1 MTAQGNGHASTAS
14 SETSKGG
21 LIRNSSRKGKARQ
34 KGPIR
39 WSLGLIVR
47 LCIWY
52 TLLTP
57 FLRCPSRLDELSE
70 TSPKVCKPYLVARA
84 HVEPYLSPYYNVYA
98 APYVNQVQPYVT
110 ILNER
115 VYTPVSN
122 AAKLGYEAY
131 GAPALQ
137 QAREIGEVQW
147 KQQVTPRLEAV
158 QSQAHQLYMAQIDP
172 HVQGVASVVSPYYRQ
187 VDGLAKD
194 VYWNQ
199 LVPLYTHSQP
209 YIGKTY
215 STSQEIL
222 ATHVMPGARYTW
234 SSLVYFANSSLWPHV
249 TGLYSEQVE
258 PQLVKI
264 GQRLA
269 SYREGKRL
277 RAVMDEMDSTSSD
290 RASSDRASST
300 PVTTAK
306 IEPRTSSTVTTRST
320 EQSQAAKPTIS
331 AEEQTKQ
338 ARIRIDSDL
347 QRWQEKFTAAAD
359 KGIEDLEER
368 IEEIVSALV
377 ESSAKGHG
385 RSLSTALEAVSTE
398 KTAVIK
404 QKIIDLAGSLP
415 REDVPEQEDEA
426 HDKLIDDIRA
436 SAVAVRDRAHALRQW
451 SLSFNEELSR
461 RVSAAIN
468 STLDVLDSI
477 RDLGLQEIGT
487 RWAWMDDVT
496 YKDWAKYHALK
507 AQLNDWRDE
516 IRKIGMNHQ
525 SVVVAQSVGAAVLD
539 SGMRVAEEAA
549 NELIRLKDVGK
560 WKIAARD
567 VSDNFDSRAESPPS
581 WPKPIVTTDED
592 GQASA
597 GEEDKGESAAS
608 HEESSSSASEGQT
621 PGETSSSPTT
631 YNEYEHGV
639 EPEDVPMAI
648 ASVDVGEHS
657 TESILE
663 EYQHISRSTFG
674 VAAASLNMK
683 QDPILDEE
691 ERGIFDELA
700 EKAEDVYHDAR
711 SAFADSTAQAK
722 VLYEIAKSQA
732 MAQMSQSSSATGHA
746 EILNSI
752 ESAYSGAV
760 RYASKEFDSRL
771 GVVWATP
778 TPTGPLAHIS
788 SVASSRLSEGLSL
801 ASEQLAQHT
810 KPASSSP
817 GSQPFVLDA
826 QRRYYEAVGLAHEH
840 YTAFMSSASDAVYG
854 TPTPAPT
861 PWNYKGVLA
870 DADSKYREASS
881 LASASL
887 AAVVASASSMISAAD
902 DGKAQSLVDDASS
915 RYRAALSAAS
925 SSLSLVSASASSA
938 VYGTTPG
945 VMASLSSQASVNW
958 ETLVS
963 KASEQVYGTPMPYYQ
978 SLMEEHLPRFDTIQG
993 VLSEVLV
1000 GQQPS
1005 FTESV
1010 ISRIRVAFE
1019 TPYPAKAVSAAS
1031 SYASEAYETAS
1042 SVANALITD
1051 VPSVEDVV
1059 QQANEQLQSAVEAA
1073 SVAIYGTPKGRYEQ
1087 ATEAVAEAYSS
1098 ASAQI
1103 SGAVYGKEPTYIDIA
1118 KSNIEQIQSRAS
1130 ALIYGEEPGA
1140 VESATLRLAAA
1151 VESAQAQLA
1160 SLASSMS
1167 SVASSA
1173 TFAYV
1178 TDVPSVEDIMHQVNN
1193 QLHSAVDA
1201 ASVGIYGTPKGRLEQ
1216 AVDAASETYSSAS
1229 AEISGAVFGTD
1240 PSYIDVAKDN
1250 IEQIRSKASVAFYGK
1265 EPGAMEHATSR
1276 LAAAVESAQSR
1287 LAGLATEATSG
1298 ASVAMETAASQANQV
1313 TTSIRASVS
1322 SLAKDEL

>member
-1 MTAQGNGHASTAS
+1 MAAQENGHASAAS
-14 SETSKGG
+14 SDTSKGG
-21 LIRNSSRKGKARQ
+21 LIRNSARKAKPRQ

-39 WSLGLIVR
+39 WSLGLVVR

-84 HVEPYLSPYYNVYA
+84 HVEPYLSPYYNAYA
-98 APYVNQVQPYVT
+98 VPYVNQVQPYVT

-172 HVQGVASVVSPYYRQ
+172 HIQGVASVVSPYYRQ
-187 VDGLAKD
+187 VDGLAKA

-277 RAVMDEMDSTSSD
+277 RAVMDEMDSTSSE
-290 RASSDRASST
+290 RASST

-306 IEPRTSSTVTTRST
+306 IEPRTSSTVTTRPT
-320 EQSQAAKPTIS
+320 EQSQAAKPTIP

-338 ARIRIDSDL
+338 ARVRIDSDL
-347 QRWQEKFTAAAD
+347 QRWQEKFAAAAD

-385 RSLSTALEAVSTE
+385 RSLSMALEAVSTE

-415 REDVPEQEDEA
+415 REDVPEQEEEA

-436 SAVAVRDRAHALRQW
+436 SAVVVRDRAHALRQW
-451 SLSFNEELSR
+451 SLSFDEELSR

-507 AQLNDWRDE
+507 AQLDDWRDE
-516 IRKIGMNHQ
+516 IRRIGMNHQ
-525 SVVVAQSVGAAVLD
+525 SVVVAQSLGAAVLD

-581 WPKPIVTTDED
+581 WPKPIVTTDRD
-592 GQASA
+592 SQASA

-608 HEESSSSASEGQT
+608 YEESSSSASEGQT
-621 PGETSSSPTT
+621 PGETSSSSTT

-639 EPEDVPMAI
+639 ESEDVPVAV
-648 ASVDVGEHS
+648 ASVDASEHS
-657 TESILE
+657 IEPIVE
-663 EYQHISRSTFG
+663 EYQHITKSAFG

-683 QDPILDEE
+683 QEPILDEE
-691 ERGIFDELA
+691 ERGIFDDLA
-700 EKAEDVYHDAR
+700 ETAEDVYHDAR

-732 MAQMSQSSSATGHA
+732 MAQMSHSSSATAHA

-752 ESAYSGAV
+752 ESAYSRAV

-788 SVASSRLSEGLSL
+788 SVASSRLSEGLSF
-801 ASEQLAQHT
+801 ASDQLAQHT
-810 KPASSSP
+810 KPASSSA

-870 DADSKYREASS
+870 DADSKYQEASS

-887 AAVVASASSMISAAD
+887 AAVVGSASSMISAAD
-902 DGKAQSLVDDASS
+902 DGKAQSLVEDASS

-978 SLMEEHLPRFDTIQG
+978 SMMEEHLPRFDTIQA

-1042 SVANALITD
+1042 SVANAFITD

-1130 ALIYGEEPGA
+1130 AAIYGEEPGA
-1140 VESATLRLAAA
+1140 VESATLRLADA

-1240 PSYIDVAKDN
+1240 PSYINGAKDN
-1250 IEQIRSKASVAFYGK
+1250 IEQIRSKASLAFYGE

-1313 TTSIRASVS
+1313 TRTIRASVS